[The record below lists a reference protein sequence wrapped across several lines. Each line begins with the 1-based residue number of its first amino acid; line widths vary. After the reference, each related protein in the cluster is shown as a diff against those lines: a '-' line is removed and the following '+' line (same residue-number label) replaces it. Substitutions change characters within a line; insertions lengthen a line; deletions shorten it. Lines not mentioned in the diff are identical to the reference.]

1 MEGARISTH
10 CVVKAEIALH
20 TMAFDDHVNELT
32 GITEPAAVDTE
43 VEVLVVGRTVSKV
56 SVTVGI
62 RESTAE
68 VEVVVD
74 ESVTA

>member
-1 MEGARISTH
+1 
-10 CVVKAEIALH
+10 
-20 TMAFDDHVNELT
+20 MAFDDHVNELT

-56 SVTVGI
+56 SVSVGI

>member
-1 MEGARISTH
+1 
-10 CVVKAEIALH
+10 
-20 TMAFDDHVNELT
+20 MAFDDHVNELT

-43 VEVLVVGRTVSKV
+43 VEVLVIGRTDSKV
-56 SVTVGI
+56 SVSVGL

-68 VEVVVD
+68 VEDVVD

>member
-1 MEGARISTH
+1 MVSKTG
-10 CVVKAEIALH
+10 
-20 TMAFDDHVNELT
+20 DHVNELT
-32 GITEPAAVDTE
+32 GITEPAAVDAE
-43 VEVLVVGRTVSKV
+43 IEVLVVCSTVSKV